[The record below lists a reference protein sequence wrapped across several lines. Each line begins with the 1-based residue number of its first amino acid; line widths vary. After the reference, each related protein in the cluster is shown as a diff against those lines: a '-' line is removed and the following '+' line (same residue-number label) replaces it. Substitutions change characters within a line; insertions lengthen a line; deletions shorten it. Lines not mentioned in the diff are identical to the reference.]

1 MPFLS
6 DLRYV
11 PLFLIATPIEPTASN
26 TTLEGPVS
34 GLDMIGYA
42 SIPTGSGAA
51 TGPFSD
57 ELKAGID
64 HPAGVWF
71 DELVRELSFRATNLN
86 VVYTLLHFKN
96 SDRAI
101 WHAEPTI
108 EDSYDRFQRTHHA
121 FRLAARRQE
130 GSSCPMLFGLTGHIS
145 NV

>member
-11 PLFLIATPIEPTASN
+11 PLFLIAIPIEATASN

-42 SIPTGSGAA
+42 SIPAGSGAA
-51 TGPFSD
+51 SGPFSD

-71 DELVRELSFRATNLN
+71 DEPVRELSFRAANLN
-86 VVYTLLHFKN
+86 VAYTLLDLKN

-101 WHAEPTI
+101 CMPAPLRPLPADLTRRRI
-108 EDSYDRFQRTHHA
+108 VPSAQR
-121 FRLAARRQE
+121 LPARRPYVQ
-130 GSSCPMLFGLTGHIS
+130 
-145 NV
+145 